1 MDKLS
6 RIVAD
11 ASKMTL
17 LGGGSVDFSDL
28 SRALR
33 IAPLLICADS
43 GGNQA
48 LFHGFSP
55 DFVIG
60 DMDSADLEELHKKD
74 IEYLRIEDQNSTDF
88 EKCIN
93 NTRVQTILAVGFL
106 GGRLD
111 HELAAL
117 NALAKA
123 PGRLIILIGEE
134 DICFLCPSR
143 FALEMEVGDRFSVF
157 PLSAATARSTGL
169 EWPLDGLKFDPVG
182 QTGTSN
188 RVASSSVEIEA
199 VSGDLICILP
209 KAYLEKVIE
218 NADQTDG

>member
-17 LGGGSVDFSDL
+17 LGGGSVDFEDL

-55 DFVIG
+55 KIVIG

-74 IEYLRIEDQNSTDF
+74 IEFLRVEDQNSTDF

-93 NTRVQTILAVGFL
+93 STGVQTILAVGFL

-134 DICFLCPSR
+134 DICFLCPTR
-143 FALEMEVGDRFSVF
+143 FSLDMEVGDRFSVF
-157 PLSAATARSTGL
+157 PLSRATASSHGL
-169 EWPLDGLKFDPVG
+169 EWPLDDLVFDPIA
-182 QTGTSN
+182 QIGTSN
-188 RVASSSVEIEA
+188 RVSSQSVEVDL
-199 VSGDLICILP
+199 VSGNLLCLLP
-209 KAYLEKVIE
+209 KAYLEHVVEKL
-218 NADQTDG
+218 TPTGG